1 MPGLTKQ
8 SRLLPGDI
16 DNRLEGPE
24 ADTEAA
30 RRFRNPDAKKPGCN
44 SRAFFV
50 RERCTGQRATRSFDS
65 EVPMFWNT
73 ETVWSADVTR
83 KNLSLLLAQ
92 YCSTLEVASL
102 PVFTCT
108 V

>member
-44 SRAFFV
+44 SRAFEV
-50 RERCTGQRATRSFDS
+50 ADASKLQTRRNYCADTGANLATRPSRGLKLCLARSVYIPAIFWDS
-65 EVPMFWNT
+65 ATKV
-73 ETVWSADVTR
+73 S
-83 KNLSLLLAQ
+83 
-92 YCSTLEVASL
+92 
-102 PVFTCT
+102 
-108 V
+108 